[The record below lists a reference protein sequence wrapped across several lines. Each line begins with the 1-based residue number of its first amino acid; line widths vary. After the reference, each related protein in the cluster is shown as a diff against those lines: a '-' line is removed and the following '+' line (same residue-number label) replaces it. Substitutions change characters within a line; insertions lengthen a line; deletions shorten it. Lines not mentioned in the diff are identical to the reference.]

1 MGRRESQASRQ
12 DISSKHSPPSDTV
25 DVPWLLRHRVA
36 VPDPAPG
43 YVDRPSLE
51 ARCTT
56 LDDRITL
63 LHAPPGF
70 GKTALLANCC
80 RRLQADG
87 VTVAWLSLDE
97 NDSPEALAGY
107 LASAFEATQ
116 VDTTTRTT
124 HDSAF
129 GVPAPQPGS
138 ETRAGYRVS
147 LLIRAIERHG
157 APCFLA
163 LDEVER
169 LTNPD
174 AVATLNLLVRAAP
187 RNLHLAMAFR
197 IVPPGL
203 DIATLLLDDA
213 ATVVRTDDLRFS
225 KDEVAR
231 FFDSKL
237 SRKNLA
243 AVTLESAGWPIAL
256 RIYRNAGRPD
266 RSADTVGA
274 DAAAAW
280 IESRLWRGLPTAD
293 REFVLD
299 IALFDWFDPEL
310 IDEATGTLNS
320 RRRLEV
326 METLAGLLQTS
337 GSSGSAM
344 SLHPLIRDHCANR
357 LFAENPARFREIHR
371 AIARALARRGQVLDA
386 LRHASEAGDS
396 ALIGSIALEAGGIR
410 LWIQRGFGALRAVDQ
425 YLSADIVAAHPRLA
439 LVRCLV
445 LAISG
450 NVGEADRVFAM
461 LGSATNDSPKGDEK
475 PEEQTL
481 AIDRVLVFGMLGL
494 MACAHPKT
502 YEAYTKRV
510 RSLGPEEAMESIERG
525 LFKCSRVVIGNMTA
539 RFEDALEWCDRA
551 RGEIGR
557 TMRYISCHLD
567 YQAGLACMALGR
579 TRDAARWYRRG
590 LDDTRQRR
598 LGDNSTIL
606 FGEILA
612 AELELERSAAPPALR
627 PPPPPVLGECG
638 AWFDAYAASIRVAM
652 ELALHEQGLVGAL
665 KVVDDAREYARR
677 TGRVPLGRLCC
688 ALRVSLLVA
697 DGRLDEAER
706 TWRAGELPVDDADCL
721 DLERLLW
728 REVEA
733 FAGARLDL
741 HIARGN
747 HQRARI
753 LATRSLD
760 VAAQR
765 GMMRTTMQILA
776 KSVRLE
782 AAAGDAARA
791 TEHLTRFV
799 ALYETTDYA
808 RPLARER
815 EVAMPLLKRVA
826 RNGDDDLAVT
836 ARRLRKAIV
845 EVNAERP
852 QVDAPV
858 MLSRQERDILER
870 IEQHT
875 DAEIARGMQMTYDAL
890 RYRVRRL
897 FAKLDARSRHDAV
910 HKARALGV
918 LPPPDPSP

>member
-1 MGRRESQASRQ
+1 M
-12 DISSKHSPPSDTV
+12 
-25 DVPWLLRHRVA
+25 PWLLRHRVT

-80 RRLQADG
+80 RRLQEDG

-107 LASAFEATQ
+107 LALAFEDTHL
-116 VDTTTRTT
+116 DTTATRTT
-124 HDSAF
+124 HDTPPD
-129 GVPAPQPGS
+129 GPALQPGG
-138 ETRAGYRVS
+138 ETRAGYRIS
-147 LLIRAIERHG
+147 LLISAIERHG

-169 LTNPD
+169 LTSPD

-203 DIATLLLDDA
+203 DIATLLLDGA

-225 KDEVAR
+225 KDEVIR
-231 FFDSKL
+231 FFDSTL
-237 SRKNLA
+237 SRQNLA
-243 AVTLESAGWPIAL
+243 AVTTESAGWPIAL

-266 RSADTVGA
+266 GSADTVVA

-280 IESRLWRGLPTAD
+280 IESRLWRGLPAAD
-293 REFVLD
+293 RDFVLD
-299 IALFDWFDPEL
+299 IALFDWFDPDL

-326 METLAGLLQTS
+326 MGTLAGLLQTS
-337 GSSGSAM
+337 GSSGSM
-344 SLHPLIRDHCANR
+344 CLHPLIRDHCANR
-357 LFAENPARFREIHR
+357 RFAENPARFREIHR
-371 AIARALARRGQVLDA
+371 AIARALARRGQILDA

-425 YLSADIVAAHPRLA
+425 YLTADIVAAHPRLA
-439 LVRCLV
+439 LARCLV

-461 LGSATNDSPKGDEK
+461 LGSSTNDFRKADDAED
-475 PEEQTL
+475 QAL
-481 AIDRVLVFGMLGL
+481 AIDRVLVFGILSL
-494 MACAHPKT
+494 MACSHPKT
-502 YEAYTKRV
+502 FEDYTERML
-510 RSLGPEEAMESIERG
+510 SLRPAEGIESMERG
-525 LFKCSRVVIGNMTA
+525 LLKCSNAIVGNMTA
-539 RFEDALEWCDRA
+539 RFDDALEWCDRA

-557 TMRYISCHLD
+557 TMHYISCHVD

-638 AWFDAYAASIRVAM
+638 AWFDAYAAATAVAM
-652 ELALHEQGLVGAL
+652 ELALHEQGPSGARG
-665 KVVDDAREYARR
+665 VVDDAREYARR
-677 TGRVPLGRLCC
+677 TGRVRLGRLYC

-697 DGRLDEAER
+697 DGRPAEAER
-706 TWRAGELPVDDADCL
+706 AWRAGELPVDDADCL
-721 DLERLLW
+721 DLDRLLW

-733 FAGARLDL
+733 FASARLDL
-741 HIARGN
+741 LIARGN
-747 HQRARI
+747 HQRART
-753 LATRSLD
+753 LAARSLD

-765 GMMRTTMQILA
+765 GMMRTTMRILA
-776 KSVRLE
+776 TTVRLE
-782 AAAGDAARA
+782 ACTGNTARA
-791 TEHLTRFV
+791 MEHLTRFV

-815 EVAMPLLKRVA
+815 ELAMPLLERIA
-826 RNGDDDLAVT
+826 GSRDDGLAPT
-836 ARRLRKAIV
+836 ARRLGEAIV
-845 EVNAERP
+845 EVNAQRP
-852 QVDAPV
+852 RVDVPL
-858 MLSRQERDILER
+858 MLTREERDILER
-870 IEQHT
+870 IERQT

-918 LPPPDPSP
+918 LPPPDSDRLARSPHDEHVV

>member
-1 MGRRESQASRQ
+1 MGRRESQANRQ
-12 DISSKHSPPSDTV
+12 DVPSKHSSPADTV

-43 YVDRPSLE
+43 YVDRPFLE

-56 LDDRITL
+56 LDARITL

-107 LASAFEATQ
+107 LASAFEDTQ

-124 HDSAF
+124 HESPF
-129 GVPAPQPGS
+129 GGPAPQPGG
-138 ETRAGYRVS
+138 ETRAGYRIS
-147 LLIRAIERHG
+147 LLIGAIERHG

-169 LTNPD
+169 LTSPD
-174 AVATLNLLVRAAP
+174 AVATLNLLIRAAP

-197 IVPPGL
+197 TVPPGL
-203 DIATLLLDDA
+203 DIATLLLDGA

-237 SRKNLA
+237 SRQNLA
-243 AVTLESAGWPIAL
+243 AVTAESAGWPIAL

-266 RSADTVGA
+266 GSADTVAA

-280 IESRLWRGLPTAD
+280 IESRLWRGLPAAD
-293 REFVLD
+293 RDFVLD

-326 METLAGLLQTS
+326 MGTLAGLLQTS

-344 SLHPLIRDHCANR
+344 CLHPLIRDHCANR
-357 LFAENPARFREIHR
+357 RFAENPARFREIHR

-439 LVRCLV
+439 LARCLV

-450 NVGEADRVFAM
+450 NVGEAYRVFAM
-461 LGSATNDSPKGDEK
+461 LGSSTDDSR
-475 PEEQTL
+475 EEAADQAL

-494 MACAHPKT
+494 MACTDRKT
-502 YEAYTKRV
+502 YEDYAERM
-510 RSLGPEEAMESIERG
+510 RSLGPPEAMGSIERG
-525 LFKCSRVVIGNMTA
+525 LLKCSKAIIGNITA
-539 RFEDALEWCDRA
+539 RFDDALEWCDRA

-557 TMRYISCHLD
+557 TMHYISCHVD

-590 LDDTRQRR
+590 LDNTRQRR

-638 AWFDAYAASIRVAM
+638 AWFDAYAAATRVAT
-652 ELALHEQGLVGAL
+652 ELALHEDGPIGAL
-665 KVVDDAREYARR
+665 RVVDDAREYARR
-677 TGRVPLGRLCC
+677 TGRVALGRLYC

-697 DGRLDEAER
+697 DGRLDQAER
-706 TWRAGELPVDDADCL
+706 AWRAGELPLDDAGCL
-721 DLERLLW
+721 DLDRLLW

-733 FAGARLDL
+733 FASARLDL
-741 HIARGN
+741 LIARRN
-747 HQRARI
+747 HQRARK
-753 LATRSLD
+753 LAARSLE

-776 KSVRLE
+776 TTVRLE
-782 AAAGDAARA
+782 ATAGDTARA
-791 TEHLTRFV
+791 MEHLTRFV
-799 ALYETTDYA
+799 ALYQTTDYA

-815 EVAMPLLKRVA
+815 ELAMPLLERVA
-826 RNGDDDLAVT
+826 RNDDDLAVT
-836 ARRLRKAIV
+836 ARRLCKAIV
-845 EVNAERP
+845 EVDAERP
-852 QVDAPV
+852 RVDAPV
-858 MLSRQERDILER
+858 MLTRQERDILAR
-870 IEQHT
+870 IERQT

-918 LPPPDPSP
+918 LPPPDSSP